1 MCVCTLCSTMS
12 NFKNCKIAQ
21 QILQKDDV
29 EKEATNKQTKQ
40 NKHHHL
46 PRRRMTSLAF
56 SVQLLLHATQFQ
68 GISDCGNLWTFVWC
82 FFFFF
87 HFGIYTFQSQ
97 RSLFSRIYFSIF
109 VDILACNSLYC
120 SLAAQC
126 AQVIFSWCCNLR
138 ETGLQ
143 GDLWRAMAR

>member
-1 MCVCTLCSTMS
+1 MRLYFVQHNEQFQKLQNCTANITKRRRRERSH
-12 NFKNCKIAQ
+12 Q
-21 QILQKDDV
+21 Q
-29 EKEATNKQTKQ
+29 TNQTKQ
-40 NKHHHL
+40 TPSSSSAQNDISGIFCATFIACNSISRNFRLWK
-46 PRRRMTSLAF
+46 
-56 SVQLLLHATQFQ
+56 SVDVCLM
-68 GISDCGNLWTFVWC
+68 